1 MGGLVNYWCGWGVS
15 GAPEPSSHAP
25 MAEAA
30 GLPVVTD
37 NGGATPTVVVTRSAS
52 RRAVGVRR
60 RGEAGEELGEAGE
73 GRAELGQPAGV
84 DGESARKK
92 RPWGNWWSWGEE
104 EEATGVIAGANDPG

>member
-1 MGGLVNYWCGWGVS
+1 ML
-15 GAPEPSSHAP
+15 
-25 MAEAA
+25 
-30 GLPVVTD
+30 
-37 NGGATPTVVVTRSAS
+37 TVR
-52 RRAVGVRR
+52 GDEE

-104 EEATGVIAGANDPG
+104 EEATGVIAGANGPGW